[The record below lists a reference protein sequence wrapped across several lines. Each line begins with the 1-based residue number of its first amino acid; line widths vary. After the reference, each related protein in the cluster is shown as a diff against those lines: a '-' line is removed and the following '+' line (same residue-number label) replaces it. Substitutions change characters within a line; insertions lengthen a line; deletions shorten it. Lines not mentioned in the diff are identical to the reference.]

1 MIATAEDAILVD
13 LLAYLD
19 GRDYRFVTTTP
30 ETHRR
35 VLGRKIGSAPADL
48 RGAFG
53 WSLPFAPDL
62 LPARLFEGLAG
73 ARLLVERD
81 GEWRSRVRVS
91 SIGDRLFLHSG
102 FPTAEQNA
110 VFFGPDTYRF
120 VRFLDAELGDR
131 PPVRRLVDI
140 GTGTGAGAIAAAR
153 LLPDAQLILT
163 DLNPLALRYARV
175 NVRHAGLKA
184 DFVLGKGLDEVA
196 GPFDLAIANPPFM
209 HDAGGR
215 TYRHGGGELGSAATV
230 DWAVAAM
237 AKLAP
242 GGRILFYTGSAIV
255 DGVDQL
261 EQALRAKVREQGCT
275 LRYAEIDPDIFGEQL
290 EEPDY
295 DSVERIAAV
304 GAVIDRA

>member
-1 MIATAEDAILVD
+1 MIVTAEDAILVD
-13 LLAYLD
+13 LLAYLG
-19 GRDYRFVTTTP
+19 GRDYRFITTTP

-35 VLGRKIGSAPADL
+35 VVGRKARAASADL

-53 WSLPFAPDL
+53 WNLPFAPDL
-62 LPARLFEGLAG
+62 LPAPLFEGLAG
-73 ARLLVERD
+73 ARLLVARD

-91 SIGDRLFLHSG
+91 SIGDRLCLHSG

-120 VRFLDAELGDR
+120 VRFLEAELGDR

-153 LLPDAQLILT
+153 LLPGAQLSLT
-163 DLNPLALRYARV
+163 DINPLALRYARV

-184 DFVLGKGLDEVA
+184 DLVLGKGLDGVDGA
-196 GPFDLAIANPPFM
+196 FDVAIANPPFM

-215 TYRHGGGELGSAATV
+215 TYRHGGGALGSAVSA

-237 AKLAP
+237 ARIAP
-242 GGRILFYTGSAIV
+242 GGRILLYTGSAIV

-261 EQALRAKVREQGCT
+261 ELVLRARVQEQGCT

-295 DSVERIAAV
+295 DAVERIAAV